1 MSATTRYFVAVNLNG
16 RTQYY
21 SRDSENLVSGRWTS
35 VPQFL
40 ADTSKASPM
49 LEPTATALVKRLRSL
64 REDPW
69 LVSMEG
75 QRVDVAEDG
84 QPFTEDTRTAVRATL
99 DSDAAVA
106 NGTAAWYIVRP
117 ARTPLA
123 QKWFINYNLPNRPR
137 GQDQIYSDSAIE
149 VLERAQ
155 QLHVLEY
162 AEPAPTLPT
171 PQPATP
177 ARVLGPRVRP
187 GDRRV
192 AVQGDTQ

>member
-16 RTQYY
+16 GTQYY
-21 SRDSENLVSGRWTS
+21 SRDSESLINNRWTS
-35 VPQFL
+35 VPQFVVE
-40 ADTSKASPM
+40 TGKASPM

-69 LVSMEG
+69 LVSCTES
-75 QRVDVAEDG
+75 QRLDVPEDG
-84 QPFTEDTRTAVRATL
+84 KPTYTEDNRQPVRATL

-106 NGTAAWYIVRP
+106 NGTASWFVVRP
-117 ARTPLA
+117 ARTPLG

-162 AEPAPTLPT
+162 AEPAPAIQQVPK
-171 PQPATP
+171 PVVQQ
-177 ARVLGPRVRP
+177 ARGPVVRP
-187 GDRRV
+187 GDRNRR
-192 AVQGDTQ
+192 